1 MSFRRRYAWLA
12 VFAAAFGYLEAA
24 VVVYLREL
32 LYPEGFAFPMRLLPA
47 RLGAIEIA
55 REAATLVML
64 LAVAALAARGFW
76 QRFGAF
82 AVAFG
87 VWDLVYYAGLRI
99 LASWPE
105 SLSTWDVLFLIP
117 GIWAGPVASAAAVA
131 LLLVVCGAWMWRSA
145 DAGWRPAVRAWHV
158 GAALG
163 SLTLLL
169 ASFLANHARV
179 LGGAVPARFPWPL
192 WTAGVLL
199 GLAAFADLF
208 LRRPR
213 MP

>member
-12 VFAAAFGYLEAA
+12 VFAAAFGYLEAT

-55 REAATLVML
+55 REAATVVML
-64 LAVAALAARGFW
+64 LTVAGLAARGFW
-76 QRFGAF
+76 ARFGAF

-87 VWDLVYYAGLRI
+87 IWDLVYYAALRI
-99 LASWPE
+99 LAAWPA
-105 SLSTWDVLFLIP
+105 SLATWDVLFLIP
-117 GIWAGPVASAAAVA
+117 GIWAGPVWSAAAVA
-131 LLLVVCGAWMWRSA
+131 LQLLICGAWMWRRA
-145 DAGWRPAVRAWHV
+145 DDGWLPPVRAWHV

-163 SLTLLL
+163 SLSLLL
-169 ASFLANHARV
+169 GAFLANHSRV
-179 LGGAVPARFPWPL
+179 LAGAVPVRFPWPL
-192 WTAGVLL
+192 WAAGVLL

-213 MP
+213 LP